1 MIPWDY
7 LVLISWFTYIFF
19 FAQDFFVHFYC
30 NLNAKNQV
38 LTM

>member
-19 FAQDFFVHFYC
+19 AQDFLVHFYC
-30 NLNAKNQV
+30 NLNAKNQM